1 LKLFFVSVSLKSS
14 MIVVSLL
21 ALFAFDVHCES
32 LELVDSNKQIIQ
44 SEVPPNSTSTV
55 EGSFITGMSAIRSN
69 DIDLALNTFAHLAKE
84 RPNFKLAQL
93 IYADLLASRAGPLTR
108 IAEPASVE
116 PTQLHPLTEEAKVRV
131 KYHQQPVAKDY
142 YPKNIIKMS
151 DDQKHVI
158 VVDMSLSRLYLFE
171 NDQGQPKLIKDFY
184 ASIGKKGADKL
195 VSGDNKTP
203 IGVYFITTRLLDENL
218 PSKYG
223 SGALPLNYPN
233 ALDYQ
238 LKKTGNGIWLHGS
251 PTETYSRAPLASEGC
266 VSLTNEDFSEL
277 DRLVG
282 ITTTPVILG
291 EKIEWLSLLQ
301 WQQQQEQAL
310 QIIASW
316 EQDWESLDKQRYIRH
331 YSEAFSS
338 GKDNYQTWKQKK
350 ARINGSK
357 SFIQVEL
364 NNLSLY
370 SYPDNRD
377 ILVSQFVQDYT
388 SSNFNATNTKK
399 RLYWKKE
406 QDDWKIIYEGKPS
419 QGKM

>member
-1 LKLFFVSVSLKSS
+1 MTKTLFVS
-14 MIVVSLL
+14 SLL
-21 ALFAFDVHCES
+21 ALCTLNVLSES
-32 LELVDSNKQIIQ
+32 LDKTAVGVQIEQ
-44 SEVPPNSTSTV
+44 VGTLSSSTSTV
-55 EGSFITGMSAIRSN
+55 EGSFITGISAIRSN
-69 DIDLALNTFAHLAKE
+69 DLDSALNTFAHLAKE

-93 IYADLLASRAGPLTR
+93 VYADLLASRAGPLTR
-108 IAEPASVE
+108 IAANASVE
-116 PTQLHPLTEEAKVRV
+116 KTQLQPLTEEAKVRV
-131 KYHQQPVAKDY
+131 KYHQQPIARGF
-142 YPKNIIKMS
+142 YPKNVIKMS

-171 NDQGQPKLIKDFY
+171 NNQGQPRLIKDFY

-251 PTETYSRAPLASEGC
+251 PTDTYSRAPLASEGC

-277 DRLVG
+277 DSLVG
-282 ITTTPVILG
+282 IATTPVILG

-310 QIIASW
+310 NLIAKW
-316 EQDWESLDKQRYIRH
+316 EQDWESLDKERYIRH
-331 YSEAFSS
+331 YSEAFNS

-357 SFIQVEL
+357 TFIKVEL

-370 SYPDNRD
+370 SYPDNKN
-377 ILVSQFVQDYT
+377 ILVSQFVQNYT
-388 SSNFNATNTKK
+388 SSNFKASNSHK

-406 QDDWKIIYEGKPS
+406 QEDWKIIYEGKPS

>member
-1 LKLFFVSVSLKSS
+1 MTNGLIISGLLLSFALNVHSESIDKTDIKRYSKQPQSLSS
-14 MIVVSLL
+14 
-21 ALFAFDVHCES
+21 
-32 LELVDSNKQIIQ
+32 
-44 SEVPPNSTSTV
+44 STSAV

-69 DIDLALNTFAHLAKE
+69 DLDRALNTFAHLAKE

-93 IYADLLASRAGPLTR
+93 IYADLLASRAGPLTK
-108 IAEPASVE
+108 IAAPTLVE
-116 PTQLHPLTEEAKVRV
+116 PTQLQPLTDEAKVRV
-131 KYHQQPVAKDY
+131 KYHQQPIAEGF
-142 YPKNIIKMS
+142 YPKNVIKMS

-171 NDQGQPKLIKDFY
+171 NNQGQPKLIKDFY

-238 LKKTGNGIWLHGS
+238 QKKTGNGIWLHGS

-266 VSLTNEDFSEL
+266 VSLTNEDFTEL

-282 ITTTPVILG
+282 IATTPVILG
-291 EKIEWLSLLQ
+291 EKIEWLSLLS
-301 WQQQQEQAL
+301 WQQQQVQAL
-310 QIIASW
+310 NVVANW
-316 EQDWESLDKQRYIRH
+316 EKDWESLDKERYIRH

-338 GKDNYQTWKQKK
+338 GKDNYTTWKQKK
-350 ARINGSK
+350 ARINSSK
-357 SFIQVEL
+357 SFIKVEL

-370 SYPDNRD
+370 SYPDQKD
-377 ILVSQFVQDYT
+377 ILVSQFVQNYA
-388 SSNFNATNTKK
+388 SSNFNASSSHK